1 MKIDEIVLFLQHLG
15 VSEQSIQVDSS
26 RGWVRSSCPF
36 APWLHS
42 SGSDAKP
49 SFGMTITD
57 DNISDDN
64 KQSIGYCFSCM
75 SFMGG
80 KSAGSLLQMF
90 WYLSKEYPRLAA
102 RIAAG
107 SGEDF
112 DYNPVRGFNN
122 LFDHD
127 ICINKLS
134 PPKEDFNN
142 VLKMFPRLSSY
153 KHPEFRK
160 LVENYLIYRGVT
172 PAVQKLYDVR
182 YGLHDGV
189 IGFPMYT
196 EDGNICHFRLR
207 KPYTKFIRTLSASYF
222 PKDSEFSAITFPP
235 ILDTGAFFGLHTI
248 VKGLPIYVVE
258 GEIDAMVWYSLG
270 FPNVIASATTSVCAS
285 QFSRLFSLS
294 SRIIFG
300 FDADRAGDLI
310 TQKAA
315 LTSTR
320 VGGSVFHIDWRKAG
334 VKDAG
339 ELKTPE
345 QVALVK
351 KAIKPLTII

>member
-1 MKIDEIVLFLQHLG
+1 MKIEEIVLFLQHLG

-160 LVENYLIYRGVT
+160 LVENYLVYRGVT
-172 PAVQKLYDVR
+172 PAIQKL
-182 YGLHDGV
+182 
-189 IGFPMYT
+189 
-196 EDGNICHFRLR
+196 
-207 KPYTKFIRTLSASYF
+207 
-222 PKDSEFSAITFPP
+222 
-235 ILDTGAFFGLHTI
+235 
-248 VKGLPIYVVE
+248 
-258 GEIDAMVWYSLG
+258 
-270 FPNVIASATTSVCAS
+270 
-285 QFSRLFSLS
+285 
-294 SRIIFG
+294 
-300 FDADRAGDLI
+300 
-310 TQKAA
+310 
-315 LTSTR
+315 
-320 VGGSVFHIDWRKAG
+320 
-334 VKDAG
+334 
-339 ELKTPE
+339 
-345 QVALVK
+345 
-351 KAIKPLTII
+351 